1 MSEARASIR
10 FLVPN
15 GENGVEFVG
24 SHHAVYALANFLNA
38 VPSFLAPIA
47 DKVPVL
53 PQLLIQRGN
62 QIFVCPVSTPFI
74 ATFGEGSQVMNVMA
88 AEMLE
93 SLKQSF
99 DADTLSFVLKLDEDL
114 FMIH

>member
-1 MSEARASIR
+1 
-10 FLVPN
+10 
-15 GENGVEFVG
+15 
-24 SHHAVYALANFLNA
+24 
-38 VPSFLAPIA
+38 
-47 DKVPVL
+47 
-53 PQLLIQRGN
+53 
-62 QIFVCPVSTPFI
+62 
-74 ATFGEGSQVMNVMA
+74 MNVMA